1 MAVDCYTRGDIINIC
16 QGLLLARP
24 DWRDCLE
31 AVAHAVGGQ
40 LGDVQCIPVHIIDV
54 GPVVPH
60 VTFRRMCYID
70 CEAEHATD
78 GGNGG

>member
-1 MAVDCYTRGDIINIC
+1 MAIDCYTRGDIVNII

-40 LGDVQCIPVHIIDV
+40 LGDVERIPVHIIDAV
-54 GPVVPH
+54 PVSPR
-60 VTFRRMCYID
+60 VTFQRTCYID
-70 CEAEHATD
+70 CEAEHAD
-78 GGNGG
+78 SGGNGG